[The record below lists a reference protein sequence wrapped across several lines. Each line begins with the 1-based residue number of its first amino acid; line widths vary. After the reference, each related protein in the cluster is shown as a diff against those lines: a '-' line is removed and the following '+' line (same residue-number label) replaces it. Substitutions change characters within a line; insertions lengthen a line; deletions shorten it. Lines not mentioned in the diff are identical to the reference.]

1 LSATQA
7 AIDSSVISTVPEKLD
22 LTMTYS
28 LSNGWGDVQNGVTA
42 SEYMYNVSLN
52 KVINLK
58 DIVLTPD
65 DVWNKII
72 CFDKSR

>member
-1 LSATQA
+1 
-7 AIDSSVISTVPEKLD
+7 
-22 LTMTYS
+22 MTYS
-28 LSNGWGDVQNGVTA
+28 LSNSWGDVQNGATA

-52 KVINLK
+52 KLINLK
-58 DIVLTPD
+58 DIVLTRD

>member
-1 LSATQA
+1 MSATQT

-28 LSNGWGDVQNGVTA
+28 LSNSWGDVQNGVTA